1 MVITKGKP
9 LEDDPVVVQLLSGSR
24 VEFQS
29 IGKVKASMVVENQP
43 TTKAAAGTK
52 TIETDVSPLLLF
64 PSPHHLPLFNRLVS
78 TPSVT
83 CF

>member
-52 TIETDVSPLLLF
+52 TIETDVSLF
-64 PSPHHLPLFNRLVS
+64 IHFSSPRSFS
-78 TPSVT
+78 TL
-83 CF
+83 

>member
-43 TTKAAAGTK
+43 NTKAAAGTK
-52 TIETDVSPLLLF
+52 TIETDVNHHF
-64 PSPHHLPLFNRLVS
+64 PRVAPY
-78 TPSVT
+78 
-83 CF
+83 